1 MPITVNPPS
10 GAPPGWK
17 AGAQTLL
24 TRSENLAKAARG
36 VAAVTLE
43 GNRLV
48 QEQELILMLPAK
60 P

>member
-1 MPITVNPPS
+1 MPMTINPPP

-24 TRSENLAKAARG
+24 TRSENMAKAARG
-36 VAAVTLE
+36 VASTTME
-43 GNRLV
+43 GNRLAL
-48 QEQELILMLPAK
+48 ETELIAMLPAK